1 MVWLLLFILLAVV
14 FGVLGV
20 VVKGLFWLLIIGI
33 IVFVI
38 ALLVAGWQM
47 RRAGAGSRRAGR

>member
-1 MVWLLLFILLAVV
+1 MVWLLPFILLAIV

-33 IVFVI
+33 VVFVV
-38 ALLVAGWQM
+38 ALLTAGWQM
-47 RRAGAGSRRAGR
+47 RRAGAGSRRR